1 MFFVLAYK
9 DLQSREDT
17 RNAAWQREGWDEVV
31 YYTGRFYFAVES
43 CWSFPYGNL

>member
-43 CWSFPYGNL
+43 C